1 MLEVH
6 AASFAV
12 VLSVAVL
19 GSLACVGSDSPL
31 SPTADPTPPQ
41 MMLTTTTAEP
51 SSTPRAAIES
61 EATEGSSQGFT
72 IYFLDVGEGDA
83 TLVETSTGERLLVDG
98 GPSKALIRNHLAR
111 LGVDDLDALVAT
123 HADADHIAGLA
134 AILEDYDIERI
145 YWNGVPSDTDT
156 FENFMALSED
166 EAAELK
172 VIARGDVITLGD
184 LRIRVLHPAE
194 LTGDSNVDSIVVLVQ
209 CGAFEVLLTGDAE
222 VESEQSMIAAG
233 MLMDIDV
240 LKVGNH
246 GSRTSTSPEF
256 LDVVRPEFGVIS
268 AGVGNQF
275 VHPHHPHEDALDAL
289 DAATVQ
295 ILRTDTTVEPDGVTV
310 ATSCDGYEFTKPL
323 GFTKDLS
330 DSD

>member
-1 MLEVH
+1 MLHVH

-12 VLSVAVL
+12 VLSIAVL
-19 GSLACVGSDSPL
+19 GSLACDGSDSPL
-31 SPTADPTPPQ
+31 SPSADPTRPQ
-41 MMLTTTTAEP
+41 TMLTTATAEP
-51 SSTPRAAIES
+51 SSTPGAATES
-61 EATEGSSQGFT
+61 EATEASSRGFT
-72 IYFLDVGEGDA
+72 VYFLDVGEGDA
-83 TLVETSTGERLLVDG
+83 TLIETSTGERLLVDG
-98 GPSKALIRNHLAR
+98 GPSKALIKDHLAR
-111 LGVDDLDALVAT
+111 LQVDHLDALVAT
-123 HADADHIAGLA
+123 NADADHIAGLV

-145 YWNGVPSDTDT
+145 YWNGVASDTDT
-156 FENFMALSED
+156 FEIFMALSEG

-194 LTGDSNVDSIVVLVQ
+194 LTGDGNVDSLVLLVQ

-222 VESEQSMIAAG
+222 VESEESMIAAG
-233 MLMDIDV
+233 VLMDVDV

-275 VHPHHPHEDALDAL
+275 VQLRHPHVEALEAL
-289 DAATVQ
+289 SAANIQ
-295 ILRTDTTVEPDGVTV
+295 ILRSDTTVGTDGVTV
-310 ATSCDGYEFTKPL
+310 TTSCDGYEITEPLRFTKL
-323 GFTKDLS
+323 FS
-330 DSD
+330 DQD